1 MDYETIFITPADI
14 SESDSAGVVGGVK
27 KILEDGKT
35 SVEREE
41 VWGKKFLAYEIKKN
55 TEGIYHYIKFSTAD
69 SKIPGNLVEFYR
81 FNASV
86 LKFLTVKV
94 DKEKKIKK

>member
-14 SESDSAGVVGGVK
+14 SEGDSAEVVGGVK

-35 SVEREE
+35 SVEKEE
-41 VWGKKFLAYEIKKN
+41 VWGKKYLAYEIKKN
-55 TEGIYHYIKFSTAD
+55 TEGVYHYIKFSTAD
-69 SKIPGNLVEFYR
+69 SKVPGNLVEFYR
-81 FNASV
+81 YNTSV

-94 DKEKKIKK
+94 DKKKK